1 MTQEATVEDS
11 GVPQASIIAIDLAQF
26 LPFRTHRIAAKLA
39 ASGSQLAIIS
49 GQLSLREWRVMAVVG
64 SVGECPQRGVSLI
77 SAMDPA
83 TVSRAVAGL
92 MKRGLIE
99 QVASE
104 SDGRTNLLRLTPQ
117 GECIYAEVARERLEF
132 QAHLR
137 AAFTDLE
144 WAALLMMFDKLDSLL
159 EIEPP

>member
-1 MTQEATVEDS
+1 MTRKEATDVS
-11 GVPQASIIAIDLAQF
+11 STHQAGPIAINLAQF

-49 GQLSLREWRVMAVVG
+49 RRLSLREWRVMAVVG

-77 SAMDPA
+77 SSMDPA
-83 TVSRAVAGL
+83 TVSRAIAGL

-99 QVASE
+99 QVASQ
-104 SDGRTNLLRLTPQ
+104 SDGRTNLLKLTPE
-117 GECIYAEVARERLEF
+117 GERIYAELAHERMEY

-137 AAFTDLE
+137 AAFTDIE
-144 WAALLMMFDKLDSLL
+144 WMALLMMLDKLDTLL
-159 EIEPP
+159 EIEPI